1 MECTDL
7 ERVDEVGTVHS
18 EALRGADH
26 AEEPRSR
33 GLQRNGVS
41 PAFN

>member
-1 MECTDL
+1 MEERIAPELVEECTDL
-7 ERVDEVGTVHS
+7 GPADEVGTVHS

-33 GLQRNGVS
+33 GL
-41 PAFN
+41 